1 MKNRFLALATLG
13 LLLQACNASD
23 KNTKVA
29 GTDTTTSAQKNTTTA
44 NTAAADTI
52 SNAQPADAATIMARK
67 QVPVLCYHRIREYK
81 PTDRSGK
88 PYIVPPAVFREQIK
102 FLADSGYQTISPDQ
116 YYNYLATGA
125 PLPEKPV
132 MITFDDTEAE
142 QHTIGASE
150 LEKYGFKGVFF
161 LMTIVINRPHY
172 MTKEQIKDLADRGH
186 TVGSHTWDHHM
197 VTKYTEED
205 WNKQLTESKAKIES
219 ITGKPVLHFAYPF
232 GLWNKPAI
240 PELKERGIRTAYQ
253 LSTARDSTEPLHT
266 IRRIIV
272 PGSWSGEQLGKAM
285 RSSFKG

>member
-1 MKNRFLALATLG
+1 MKNRILTLTLLG
-13 LLLQACNASD
+13 LLTQACNSSD
-23 KNTKVA
+23 
-29 GTDTTTSAQKNTTTA
+29 KNTTTA
-44 NTAAADTI
+44 AKDSASVQNDTTGTNTAAADSLTI
-52 SNAQPADAATIMARK
+52 AQPAGAATILARK
-67 QVPVLCYHRIREYK
+67 QVPVLCYHHIREYK

-88 PYIVPPAVFREQIK
+88 PYIVPPAVFRDQIK

-132 MITFDDTEAE
+132 MITFDDTDKE
-142 QHTIGASE
+142 QHYIGAKE

-161 LMTIVINRPHY
+161 LMTIVINRPNY
-172 MTKEQIKDLADRGH
+172 MTKEEIKDLADRGH
-186 TVGSHTWDHHM
+186 TIGAHTWDHHM

-219 ITGKPVLHFAYPF
+219 ITGKRVDHFAYPF

-240 PELKERGIRTAYQ
+240 PELKERGIKSAYQ
-253 LSTARDSTEPLHT
+253 LATARDSTDPLYT

-272 PGSWSGEQLGKAM
+272 PGSWNGQQLGKAI